1 MSEPI
6 DDRTSRPVTPPPAPT
21 VGASGA
27 PAKAAKP
34 PKPPKAPKAP
44 RAGKASATDKPAKAP
59 REARPPRAPRP
70 PLPRGTVTNAT
81 WRDLGVV
88 TVLSLIGIWGFA
100 PAFGERGYLLAGFGG
115 VLIGTGVGYL
125 AHRFRLNAFVTAL
138 AAIVVYF
145 VLGSAL
151 AMPGYALFGVIPTL
165 TTLRGLALGA
175 VFGWA
180 DIVTL
185 AAPVGA
191 PDYITVLPYAAGWL
205 IGLVSAVLVLRW
217 MPRHDRTP
225 GRLAVLLIGPIVL
238 YLMGVLIGT
247 QTPFLASVRG
257 IAFAVIALV
266 WLGWRKGAATN
277 ASLSERKGLNKN
289 KLMGTAII
297 VVAATLVTGLA
308 GSALVPAPEARFV
321 LREKVVPPFDPQ
333 DYPSPLAGF
342 RKYTKDL
349 GESELLRITG
359 LNAADKVRLAV
370 MDSYDGRLWDVAGP
384 EAQTGGSGS
393 FSLVGESMPEA
404 PLLVSE
410 SSRTVTVSVEAYSG
424 VWLPMVGYPTRLTL
438 PTEPEDKTQDLRYN
452 AATATTVLTSGVDT
466 GYSYSFDSDMQD
478 AYSDEALENVP
489 TANVT
494 LPAVDRVP
502 DVVAAKAAEYV
513 GTATGPIGQ
522 LREIE
527 RQLKVN
533 GFLSHGL
540 ASDAVPSRAGHG
552 ADRIEELFT
561 RNQMIGDEEQF
572 AAAFALM
579 ARSLGYPARVVMG
592 FAPENVE
599 DGAEVTIT
607 GEDITAW
614 VEVPFEGVGWISFQP
629 TPDEKE
635 IPQDQNPKPKTEP
648 QPQVRQPPRAEKQA
662 EDLLTNVDINDSE
675 DDKKDDDAFVLPG
688 WLIAILWA
696 VGIPL
701 VLYLVPLLI
710 IAALKSRR
718 RKKRR
723 EAATADARAAGAWD
737 ETLDSYSELGF
748 AVPAVGTRGM
758 LARDLSAQVAAA
770 APTDGG
776 TADASG
782 RENEEAGSV
791 LTRLADGADEAV
803 FAGVD
808 APDTHVD
815 NLWQASEDSSRLA
828 ASAVGWWRR
837 QLSKF
842 RISSRKATP
851 NGKTSKRTRGTGQK

>member
-1 MSEPI
+1 MN
-6 DDRTSRPVTPPPAPT
+6 TPNSQPGKT
-21 VGASGA
+21 
-27 PAKAAKP
+27 
-34 PKPPKAPKAP
+34 PKP
-44 RAGKASATDKPAKAP
+44 TKPAKAP
-59 REARPPRAPRP
+59 RAPKAPKEPKAPRVPKEPKVPQP
-70 PLPRGTVTNAT
+70 PLPRGTVSRAT
-81 WRDLGVV
+81 WRDLAVV
-88 TVLSLIGIWGFA
+88 TALSLIGVWGFA
-100 PAFGERGYLLAGFGG
+100 PAFGERGYLLAGIGG
-115 VLIGTGVGYL
+115 VLIGTGAGYL
-125 AHRFRLNAFVTAL
+125 SHRFRLNAFVTGL
-138 AAIVVYF
+138 GAIVVYF

-165 TTLRGLALGA
+165 TTIRGLALGA

-191 PDYITVLPYAAGWL
+191 PDYITVLPYVAGW
-205 IGLVSAVLVLRW
+205 IVGLVSAVLVLRW

-225 GRLAVLLIGPIVL
+225 GRLAVLLIGPIALYVL
-238 YLMGVLIGT
+238 GVLIGT

-257 IAFAVIALV
+257 IAFAVVALI
-266 WLGWRKGAATN
+266 WLGWRRGSATN
-277 ASLSERKGLNKN
+277 ASLQERKGLNKN
-289 KLMGTAII
+289 KLIGTAII
-297 VVAATLVTGLA
+297 AVAAVLVTGLA
-308 GSALVPAPEARFV
+308 GSALVPASESRFV
-321 LREKVVPPFDPQ
+321 LREKIVPPFDPQ
-333 DYPSPLAGF
+333 DYPSPLGGF

-349 GESELLRITG
+349 GESELLKVSG
-359 LNAADKVRLAV
+359 LKAADKVRLAV
-370 MDSYDGRLWDVAGP
+370 MDTYDGRLWDVAGP

-393 FSLVGESMPEA
+393 FTLVGETMPEA
-404 PLLVSE
+404 PLLKSGSTRSVS
-410 SSRTVTVSVEAYSG
+410 VSVEAYSG
-424 VWLPMVGYPTRLTL
+424 VWLPVVGYPSQLAL

-452 AATATTVLTSGVDT
+452 AATATTVLTSGVKK
-466 GYSYSFDSDMQD
+466 GYSYSFDADMQD
-478 AYSDEALENVP
+478 AYSDDALKNVP
-489 TANVT
+489 TADVT

-513 GTATGPIGQ
+513 GTATDPIGQ

-599 DGAEVTIT
+599 EGEAVTIT
-607 GEDITAW
+607 GEDVTAW
-614 VEVPFEGVGWISFQP
+614 VEVPFEGIGWISFQP

-662 EDLLTNVDINDSE
+662 EDLLTNVDINDSD
-675 DDKKDDDAFVLPG
+675 DDKKDDDEFALPG
-688 WLIAILWA
+688 WLVAILWI

-710 IAALKSRR
+710 IAALKAKRR
-718 RKKRR
+718 TRRR

-737 ETLDSYSELGF
+737 EALDSYAELGF
-748 AVPAVGTRGM
+748 TVPPVGTRGM
-758 LARDLSAQVAAA
+758 LARDLGAQVSATTTLERERTDA
-770 APTDGG
+770 APS
-776 TADASG
+776 APESASG
-782 RENEEAGSV
+782 F
-791 LTRLADGADEAV
+791 LTRLATGADEAV

-808 APDTHVD
+808 APDDRVD
-815 NLWQASEDSSRLA
+815 DLWSASESSSKIA

-842 RISSRKATP
+842 RISSRPTNSARKTTP
-851 NGKTSKRTRGTGQK
+851 TGGTRKRRRGSSDK

>member
-1 MSEPI
+1 MTEPLPNG
-6 DDRTSRPVTPPPAPT
+6 DERAPRKGKLPRPKLPRRAPET
-21 VGASGA
+21 EDTAA
-27 PAKAAKP
+27 PAV
-34 PKPPKAPKAP
+34 
-44 RAGKASATDKPAKAP
+44 
-59 REARPPRAPRP
+59 PRAPRQP
-70 PLPRGTVTNAT
+70 KVALPGGTVSNAT
-81 WRDLGVV
+81 WRDLGIV

-100 PAFGERGYLLAGFGG
+100 PAFGNAGFLLAGIGG
-115 VLIGTGVGYL
+115 VVVGTAAGYL
-125 AHRFRLNAFVTAL
+125 SHRYRLNAFVTAL
-138 AAIVVYF
+138 GAIVAYF
-145 VLGSAL
+145 IVGSAL
-151 AMPGYALFGVIPTL
+151 AMPGHALFGVLPTL

-191 PDYITVLPYAAGWL
+191 PDYITVQPYVAGWL
-205 IGLVSAVLVLRW
+205 VGLVSAVLVLRW

-225 GRLAVLLIGPIVL
+225 GRLAVLLIGPVVL
-238 YLMGVLIGT
+238 YVLGVLIGT
-247 QTPFLASVRG
+247 QTPFLANLRG
-257 IAFAVIALV
+257 IAFALIALV
-266 WLGWRKGAATN
+266 WLGWRKGSAQN

-289 KLMGTAII
+289 KVIGTAII
-297 VVAATLVTGLA
+297 AVAAVLVTGLA
-308 GSALVPAPEARFV
+308 GSALVPTPESRFV
-321 LREKVVPPFDPQ
+321 LRDEVVPPFDPQ
-333 DYPSPLAGF
+333 DYPSPLGGF

-349 GESELLRITG
+349 GESELLTVSGIK
-359 LNAADKVRLAV
+359 AADKIRLAV
-370 MDSYDGRLWDVAGP
+370 MDTYDGRLWDVAGP

-393 FSLVGESMPEA
+393 FSLVGETMPET
-404 PLLVSE
+404 PLLTSK
-410 SSRTVTVSVEAYSG
+410 SSRTIDVSVESYSG
-424 VWLPMVGYPTRLTL
+424 VWLPVVGYPTELTL

-452 AATATTVLTSGVDT
+452 AATATTVLTSGVDK
-466 GYSYSFDSDMQD
+466 GYRYSFTTDVQDSYSDD
-478 AYSDEALENVP
+478 ALKNVP
-489 TANVT
+489 TADVT

-513 GTATGPIGQ
+513 GTATTPIGQ

-592 FAPENVE
+592 FAPKNVDE
-599 DGAEVTIT
+599 GAAVTIT
-607 GEDITAW
+607 GEDVTAW
-614 VEVPFEGVGWISFQP
+614 VEVPFEGVGWISFAP

-662 EDLLTNVDINDSE
+662 EDLLTNVDINDSD
-675 DDKKDDDAFVLPG
+675 DDKKDDDAFALPG
-688 WLIAILWA
+688 WLVAILWV

-701 VLYLVPLLI
+701 VLYLVPLFI

-718 RKKRR
+718 RTRRR

-737 ETLDSYSELGF
+737 ETLDSYAELGYT
-748 AVPAVGTRGM
+748 VPAAGTRGM
-758 LARDLSAQVAAA
+758 VARDLGTQVGTTAILDREKTDAS
-770 APTDGG
+770 PTDPE
-776 TADASG
+776 TASDL
-782 RENEEAGSV
+782 
-791 LTRLADGADEAV
+791 LTRLAHGADEAV
-803 FAGVD
+803 FSGVD
-808 APDTHVD
+808 APNDRVD
-815 NLWQASEDSSRLA
+815 ELWQASEHSSRIA

-842 RISSRKATP
+842 RISSRSSGAKPKTAPTAR
-851 NGKTSKRTRGTGQK
+851 TSKRTRGTSKK